1 MPTVP
6 LQPLPTPARLGHRS
20 PLTAQEPHLAQET
33 PPWSLGVSQQ
43 WVQGAMWGARP
54 HCGVCSWAAQP
65 VPYLALPGHSQHG
78 VKCPSGVGQTH
89 PSVTK
94 LLCGTWRTSLWRWH
108 LQVAGES
115 SWRACLSACPCPSR
129 VLLFFDLSFPLLPQV
144 GFLCA
149 QSAPLS
155 VAGWVQG
162 AVPATPHLRPQP
174 CILGPVDFT

>member
-1 MPTVP
+1 MTPPSAAAPGRLHPAQPSSAQLARWPVTVLAPLASAWFWVQAGPTVSSSSRLP
-6 LQPLPTPARLGHRS
+6 TLPTPARLGHPS
-20 PLTAQEPHLAQET
+20 LLTAQEPHLAQET

-78 VKCPSGVGQTH
+78 VRCPSGVGQTH

-108 LQVAGES
+108 LQVAG
-115 SWRACLSACPCPSR
+115 RARGGRASLR
-129 VLLFFDLSFPLLPQV
+129 FPAHHGSCCSL
-144 GFLCA
+144 
-149 QSAPLS
+149 
-155 VAGWVQG
+155 
-162 AVPATPHLRPQP
+162 T
-174 CILGPVDFT
+174 